1 MIQRYS
7 ENKYL
12 HIFFAAA
19 VLPVAIFIVALSG
32 RAEASGTQSIIF
44 PEQVIPHYASI
55 EPSRSGQRLSQ
66 GKFLVAAKGMED
78 PRFQEAVI
86 LLVRHDPD
94 GAMGLVIN
102 LPTGVSVSSA
112 FPKIRELRKRTDK
125 VFIGGPVAGNQ
136 LFLLIRTDK
145 APEGSFHVFKHT
157 YLSSSLTTLRHI
169 ARDRKGRRSFRVFAG
184 YAGWAGGQLE
194 QEVARGSWYV
204 LDADEK
210 LIFDKDPSGL
220 WQRLIGRSSGIMVQ
234 LLRSR
239 GTALNQSPRKPLL
252 VRNAA
257 GSRTKVELISAG
269 ELK

>member
-1 MIQRYS
+1 MIQLYFES
-7 ENKYL
+7 KYL
-12 HIFFAAA
+12 RIFFAA
-19 VLPVAIFIVALSG
+19 VVIPVAMFIVALSC
-32 RAEASGTQSIIF
+32 RAEASGTRSIIF
-44 PEQVIPHYASI
+44 PEQTVIPHYASV
-55 EPSRSGQRLSQ
+55 EPFQSGERLSP

-78 PRFQEAVI
+78 PRFQGAVI

-94 GAMGLVIN
+94 GAMGLAIN

-157 YLSSSLTTLRHI
+157 YLSSSMTTLRHM
-169 ARDRKGRRSFRVFAG
+169 ARDRKSRRRFRVFAG

-204 LDADEK
+204 LEADEK
-210 LIFDKDPSGL
+210 LVFDEHPSDL

-234 LLRSR
+234 LLR
-239 GTALNQSPRKPLL
+239 GPGADPD
-252 VRNAA
+252 
-257 GSRTKVELISAG
+257 
-269 ELK
+269 